1 MPTESTCMK
10 RGVKLGLSLVVALL
24 VVSVFGYALFGRP
37 TGNTQTSSGLSYS
50 IEIRSLNSTM
60 SVNAGSTVDFMFNV
74 TSPVVGPLYFY
85 ASDVP
90 APGSHWSVRLQNVTT
105 GNIELP
111 PGVQVSYPTGQAV
124 FGTSH
129 AILTLRVTFSQ
140 AVNGTVG
147 LAVGA
152 LQQVSPDQ
160 VLGDGSGFYITV
172 NRT

>member
-1 MPTESTCMK
+1 MSFH
-10 RGVKLGLSLVVALL
+10 LSAYVL
-24 VVSVFGYALFGRP
+24 YGRA

-50 IEIRSLNSTM
+50 IEIRSLNSSM

-90 APGSHWSVRLQNVTT
+90 APGSHTTLNLQNVTT

-129 AILTLRVTFSQ
+129 AILTLRVTF
-140 AVNGTVG
+140 APTVNGTVG
-147 LAVGA
+147 LAVPVHSSKGA
-152 LQQVSPDQ
+152 Q
-160 VLGDGSGFYITV
+160 LGAWGREWLLYHSESDVTV
-172 NRT
+172 QTRRWLIPGAPE